1 MTLALP
7 EAFVY
12 GRRDSASRPTLA
24 GAMIR
29 MPPRVKKLVG
39 LFILLPGIGAYLLAA
54 MLIADRLPDFWFLKL
69 LYFIVAGVA
78 WAIPAH
84 YLMRWMEKDASQNG
98 K

>member
-1 MTLALP
+1 
-7 EAFVY
+7 
-12 GRRDSASRPTLA
+12 
-24 GAMIR
+24 
-29 MPPRVKKLVG
+29 
-39 LFILLPGIGAYLLAA
+39 
-54 MLIADRLPDFWFLKL
+54 MLIADRVPDFWFLKL